1 MPNFLGVKVKDTSFV
16 EKLKVRSYYL
26 WIALVALVLR
36 VIWALAVPVI
46 PIADSGAYD
55 TFARNLAFC
64 NNYGWDCN
72 APSAYWPVGPSFVY
86 SLFYKL
92 FGHTY
97 LPIVL
102 LNIVLGVVTILL
114 TMYLAER
121 WFERRMAALTGI
133 LLALW
138 ISQIQFTTVLASEQM
153 FTALIVVALVI
164 WSSESINM
172 WGRAALVGATL
183 AAASYVRPTAML
195 LPLVLMFIRYISTHR
210 AIENLKATFVM
221 FLVIALLI
229 APWSI
234 RNTQA
239 FGQFVT
245 ISTNGG
251 ANLWMGNNPVSTGEY
266 MDLPPEVANMNEAQR
281 DKHLKSLAIAH
292 IKEDPVLFVRRTID
306 RLIVTYS
313 RETISVV
320 WNEAGLKQ
328 RYGQWI
334 ITPMKL
340 LTQLYWVPMFC
351 LGVLGVVLFGI
362 REGWLIALTHPTV
375 LLWGYFT
382 LIHAVIVAQDR
393 YHFPSIPM
401 IAILASYSLITLL
414 DWQVKKRGLGL
425 KLAEKQKQGY
435 TH

>member
-1 MPNFLGVKVKDTSFV
+1 MANLVETKDFFMFI
-16 EKLKVRSYYL
+16 EKLKIKPYYL
-26 WIALVALVLR
+26 WIALTALVLR
-36 VIWALAVPVI
+36 VIWAIAVPVV
-46 PIADSGAYD
+46 PIADSAAYD
-55 TFARNLAFC
+55 TFAHNLAFC
-64 NNYGWDCN
+64 NNYGWDCQ

-102 LNIVLGVVTILL
+102 LNIGLGVVTILL
-114 TMYLAER
+114 TMHLAER
-121 WFERRMAALTGI
+121 WFERRTAALTGI

-138 ISQIQFTTVLASEQM
+138 VSQIQFTTVLASEQL
-153 FTALIVVALVI
+153 FTTLIVAALVI
-164 WSSESINM
+164 WSNESINI
-172 WGRAALVGATL
+172 WGRAALAGSVL
-183 AAASYVRPTAML
+183 AAASYVRPTAIL
-195 LPLVLMFIRYISTHR
+195 LPLVLMFIRYTTTR
-210 AIENLKATFVM
+210 RVIETVKATVVM
-221 FLVIALLI
+221 FLVIALLV

-251 ANLWMGNNPVSTGEY
+251 ANLWMGNNPASTGEY
-266 MDLPPEVANMNEAQR
+266 MDLPPEVVNMNEAQR
-281 DKHLKSLAIAH
+281 DKHLKSLAVAH
-292 IKEDPVLFVRRTID
+292 IKENPVLFVRRTIN
-306 RLIVTYS
+306 RLVVTYS
-313 RETISVV
+313 RETISVA

-340 LTQLYWVPMFC
+340 LTQLYWIPMLC
-351 LGVLGVVLFGI
+351 LGVLGVTLLGI
-362 REGWLIALTHPTV
+362 REGWLKALTHPTV

-382 LIHAVIVAQDR
+382 AVHAVIVAQDR

-401 IAILASYSLITLL
+401 IAILASYSLVTLL
-414 DWQVKKRGLGL
+414 DWQLKKRAIAL

-435 TH
+435 IH